1 MECLDFKLEPANSQ
15 GRCTADFMIVNSG
28 AKNKYC
34 GEDQTVKKS
43 INHGD
48 WLSVYFKTN
57 SKRNNYKG
65 FQCQI
70 TCCPNDSLTRAASN
84 SSSAII
90 DAKSLRKGEKFQ
102 VRFPS
107 IKY

>member
-15 GRCTADFMIVNSG
+15 GRCKADFMIVNSET
-28 AKNKYC
+28 KNKYC
-34 GEDQTVKKS
+34 GEDETVRKS

-57 SKRNNYKG
+57 SNRNNYKG

-70 TCCPNDSLTRAASN
+70 TCCPNDKLSRTASN
-84 SSSAII
+84 STII
-90 DAKSLRKGEKFQ
+90 NAKSLRRGEKFQ
-102 VRFPS
+102 VALAS
-107 IKY
+107 LL

>member
-15 GRCTADFMIVNSG
+15 GRCKADFMIVNNRG
-28 AKNKYC
+28 TKNKYC
-34 GEDQTVKKS
+34 GEDETVRKS

-57 SKRNNYKG
+57 SNRNNYKG

-70 TCCPNDSLTRAASN
+70 TCCPNDKLSRTASN
-84 SSSAII
+84 STII
-90 DAKSLRKGEKFQ
+90 NAKSLRRGEKFQ
-102 VRFPS
+102 VALAS
-107 IKY
+107 LL